1 MTLGTASGLAASV
14 ACTNDQSQPRRR
26 RCGQP
31 TSAALSPVKEVPP
44 VVVCDATDSLEGA
57 DGSRAAWLVTGV
69 ARVLRTSLKYNPT
82 IGIESTYE

>member
-1 MTLGTASGLAASV
+1 MTLGTASGLAAGV

-26 RCGQP
+26 KCGQL
-31 TSAALSPVKEVPP
+31 TSAAPSPVKEVPP
-44 VVVCDATDSLEGA
+44 IVVCDATVSLKGA
-57 DGSRAAWLVTGV
+57 EGSRAAWLVTEV